1 MSATTKKKQEHYTA
15 RLTGLRAAAAGKY
28 FERELETLHA
38 RWEAEGVAR
47 IRKMPVPTV
56 SLRRRGAG
64 GMPSRIVVASADP
77 DFYGVMMG
85 GRAVAMEAKRSGTR
99 MSSLPV
105 VGKGEKARGGIR
117 LHQLRALMDVA
128 RWGGA
133 VAVVWQNGDELGVI
147 NAAAINDHGSV
158 ILGLLPIPWS
168 RFTKIE
174 RLDQWLEVAKENA

>member
-38 RWEAEGVAR
+38 RWEAQGVAR

-64 GMPSRIVVASADP
+64 GAPARIVVASADP
-77 DFYGVMMG
+77 DFYGVLRG
-85 GRAVAMEAKRSGTR
+85 GRAVAMEAKRTSR
-99 MSSLPV
+99 HLKEMSIV
-105 VGKGEKARGGIR
+105 ERGQKVREGVR
-117 LHQLRALMDVA
+117 VHQLAALAQIQRLGGLVA
-128 RWGGA
+128 L
-133 VAVVWQNGDELGVI
+133 VWQNDDEIGVLAGPWI
-147 NAAAINDHGSV
+147 KNEALCFPH
-158 ILGLLPIPWS
+158 LPIPWS

-174 RLDQWLEVAKENA
+174 RLDQWLHVAKENA

>member
-1 MSATTKKKQEHYTA
+1 MPHDYTA

-64 GMPSRIVVASADP
+64 GAPARIVVAAADP
-77 DFYGVMMG
+77 DFYGVLPD
-85 GRAVAMEAKRSGTR
+85 GRAVAMEAKRTSR
-99 MSSLPV
+99 HLSSMSV
-105 VGKGEKARGGIR
+105 AMRGEKVREGIR
-117 LHQLRALMDVA
+117 IHQLRALVDIAVLGGLVA
-128 RWGGA
+128 L
-133 VAVVWQNGDELGVI
+133 VWKNGEELGVLG
-147 NAAAINDHGSV
+147 ARALADHLTLEVGSASSS
-158 ILGLLPIPWS
+158 PIPWS
-168 RFTKIE
+168 RFTRID